1 MCTTGMPDA
10 HGGSNRAL
18 DPLKVGVT
26 VGCEPLCGCW
36 DLNLQSS
43 GRAAGAL
50 IC

>member
-36 DLNLQSS
+36 DPSRVFCKS
-43 GRAAGAL
+43 E
-50 IC
+50 CS